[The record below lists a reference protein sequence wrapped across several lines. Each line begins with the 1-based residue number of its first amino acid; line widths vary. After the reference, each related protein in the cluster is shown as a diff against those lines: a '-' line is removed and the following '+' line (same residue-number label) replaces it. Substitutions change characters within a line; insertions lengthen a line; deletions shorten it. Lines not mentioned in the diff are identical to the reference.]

1 MCARREGHI
10 AEPIQPDAPLAGDA
24 EQLRRLQRVTDAALA
39 HLGLEELL
47 AELLQRIREIL
58 QTDTVAVLLLDEER
72 NELVARA
79 ALGLEEEVEQGVRIP
94 VGGGFAGTIAAQRR
108 PKLLS
113 QVDHGHVLNPILIEK
128 GIKTLLGVPLLV
140 HGQSI
145 GVLHVGALTPRDF
158 SQTDLDLL
166 QLVADRVAVAIER
179 AKAHERAVQLDEMKL
194 NFVAVA
200 SHELRTPAASVY
212 GVLATL
218 DARWDSLTEDQKR
231 LLVKSGY
238 DQGERLRRLL
248 EQLLDLSRLDSRVT
262 AIEPRPIVVRSAV
275 TELVKQAYGAAEPP
289 GVRVEIPHD
298 LAAIAD
304 PVVIERVVSNL
315 IVNASRYGAPPVV
328 ITAAQSDNH
337 LRISVEDHGRGV
349 PPELERRLFER
360 FERGPDARGSGLGL
374 SIARAYARAHGG
386 DVVYVP
392 GSKGAR
398 FELVLPRG

>member
-1 MCARREGHI
+1 MSETINPVGA
-10 AEPIQPDAPLAGDA
+10 LSNDA
-24 EQLRRLQRVTDAALA
+24 EQLRRLQRVTDAALG

-47 AELLQRIREIL
+47 AELLLRIKEIL
-58 QTDTVAVLLLDEER
+58 QTDTVAVLLLDEAR

-79 ALGLEEEVEQGVRIP
+79 AVGLEEEVEQGVRIP
-94 VGGGFAGTIAAQRR
+94 VGGGFAGTIAAERR
-108 PKLLS
+108 PILLTE
-113 QVDHGHVLNPILIEK
+113 VDHGHVLNAILIEK

-145 GVLHVGALTPRDF
+145 GVLHVGALTPREF
-158 SQTDLDLL
+158 THADLDLL

-218 DARWDSLTEDQKR
+218 DSRWDELTEEQKR
-231 LLVKSGY
+231 MLVRSGY
-238 DQGERLRRLL
+238 EQGERLRRLL

-262 AIEPRPIVVRSAV
+262 AIEPRPLVVRSAV
-275 TELVKQAYGAAEPP
+275 AELVKQAYGTPDPP
-289 GVRVEIPHD
+289 EVRVEIPED

-328 ITAAQSDNH
+328 ITAFQSDNH

-349 PPELERRLFER
+349 EPELERRLFER
-360 FERGPDARGSGLGL
+360 FERGPDAGGSGLGL

-386 DVVYVP
+386 DVVYAP
-392 GSKGAR
+392 GARGAR
-398 FELVLPRG
+398 FELVLPRS

>member
-1 MCARREGHI
+1 MAP
-10 AEPIQPDAPLAGDA
+10 EPLRADV
-24 EQLRRLQRVTDAALA
+24 EQLRRLQLVTDAALGS
-39 HLGLEELL
+39 LELEELL
-47 AELLQRIREIL
+47 DELLARIVVIL
-58 QTDTVAVLLLDEER
+58 EADTCAILLLDEER

-79 ALGLEEEVEQGVRIP
+79 AVGIEEEVEQGVRIP
-94 VGGGFAGTIAAQRR
+94 IGGGFAGTVAAEKR
-108 PKLLS
+108 PVLLPD
-113 QVDHGHVLNPILIEK
+113 VDHAHVLNPILREK
-128 GIKTLLGVPLLV
+128 GIKTLLGVPLMI
-140 HGQSI
+140 GDRAI
-145 GVLHVGALTPRDF
+145 GVLHVGTLKPRVFQPSDIE
-158 SQTDLDLL
+158 LL
-166 QLVADRVAVAIER
+166 QLVAERVAVAIER
-179 AKAHERAVQLDEMKL
+179 TQAHERAVRLDEMKL

-218 DARWDSLTEDQKR
+218 DRRWDDLTEEQR
-231 LLVKSGY
+231 LMLVRSGHE
-238 DQGERLRRLL
+238 QGERLRLLL

-262 AIEPRPIVVRSAV
+262 TIEPRPIVVRAAV
-275 TELVKQAYGAAEPP
+275 AELLKQAYGAAEPP

>member
-1 MCARREGHI
+1 M
-10 AEPIQPDAPLAGDA
+10 
-24 EQLRRLQRVTDAALA
+24 
-39 HLGLEELL
+39 
-47 AELLQRIREIL
+47 
-58 QTDTVAVLLLDEER
+58 
-72 NELVARA
+72 
-79 ALGLEEEVEQGVRIP
+79 
-94 VGGGFAGTIAAQRR
+94 
-108 PKLLS
+108 
-113 QVDHGHVLNPILIEK
+113 
-128 GIKTLLGVPLLV
+128 PLLV

-218 DARWDSLTEDQKR
+218 DARWDTLNEEQKR
-231 LLVKSGY
+231 LLVRSGF

-262 AIEPRPIVVRSAV
+262 AIEPKPIVVRSAV
-275 TELVKQAYGAAEPP
+275 TELVKQAYGAAEPSE
-289 GVRVEIPHD
+289 VRVEIPDD
-298 LAAIAD
+298 LAAFAD

-328 ITAAQSDNH
+328 ITAVQSDNH
-337 LRISVEDHGRGV
+337 LRISVEDHGQGV

-360 FERGPDARGSGLGL
+360 FERGPDARGSGSGLGL

-392 GSKGAR
+392 GSNGAR

>member
-1 MCARREGHI
+1 MSK
-10 AEPIQPDAPLAGDA
+10 PITPISVPSDDAA
-24 EQLRRLQRVTDAALA
+24 QLRRLQRVTDAALG

-47 AELLQRIREIL
+47 AELLQRIQEIL

-79 ALGLEEEVEQGVRIP
+79 AVGLEEEVEQGVRIP
-94 VGGGFAGTIAAQRR
+94 VGGGFAGKIAAERR
-108 PKLLS
+108 PILLTE
-113 QVDHGHVLNPILIEK
+113 VDHGHVLNAILIEK

-145 GVLHVGALTPRDF
+145 GVLHVGALTPREF
-158 SQTDLDLL
+158 TQGDLTLL

-200 SHELRTPAASVY
+200 SHELRTPSASVY

-218 DARWDSLTEDQKR
+218 DSRWDELTDEQKR
-231 LLVKSGY
+231 LLVRSGY
-238 DQGERLRRLL
+238 EQGERLRRLL

-262 AIEPRPIVVRSAV
+262 AIDPKPLVVRAAV
-275 TELVKQAYGAAEPP
+275 TELVKQAYGTPDPP
-289 GVRVEIPHD
+289 EVHLEIPD
-298 LAAIAD
+298 DMAAVAD

-328 ITAAQSDNH
+328 ITAFQSDNH
-337 LRISVEDHGRGV
+337 LRITVEDHGLGV
-349 PPELERRLFER
+349 SPELERRLFER
-360 FERGPDARGSGLGL
+360 FERGPDGGGSGLGL

-386 DVVYVP
+386 DVVYAP
-392 GSKGAR
+392 GGRGAR